1 MVLLLYSL
9 AIIYQVKSVARL
21 SSKLC
26 ECLIKL
32 ICEEILIE
40 HKFEIEVISTVKNQV
55 LTKFDKK

>member
-1 MVLLLYSL
+1 M
-9 AIIYQVKSVARL
+9 KSVARP

-40 HKFEIEVISTVKNQV
+40 YKFEIGVISTVKDQI
-55 LTKFDKK
+55 LTMFDEK